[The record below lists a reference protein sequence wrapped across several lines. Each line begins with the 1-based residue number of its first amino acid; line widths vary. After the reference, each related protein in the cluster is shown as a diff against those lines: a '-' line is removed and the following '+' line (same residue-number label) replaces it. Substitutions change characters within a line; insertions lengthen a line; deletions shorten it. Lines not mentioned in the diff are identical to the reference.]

1 MVIYIYITGIRVL
14 LLFTIIRSVTFAK
27 NDQIDHGCAF
37 LFLKTLSFFIDQ
49 KTINTLV
56 ICSGIMLIYVC
67 DMSIYIRSEKSS
79 SIFDLFAGRLGRC
92 FFFLGGGC

>member
-1 MVIYIYITGIRVL
+1 MSPYCGHLHVDLREKKGRGGNALYSTCIALWLYINIYITGIRVL

-37 LFLKTLSFFIDQ
+37 LFLTTLSFFIDQ

-56 ICSGIMLIYVC
+56 ICSGIMLIY
-67 DMSIYIRSEKSS
+67 I
-79 SIFDLFAGRLGRC
+79 
-92 FFFLGGGC
+92 